1 MAALD
6 DQKKTGLPLFMIRG
20 IQLRLD
26 YSWFIVFALVFVSL
40 SAGYFPRA
48 FPDQS
53 AAVYWTAGFVATLLF
68 FLSVVTHELAHSLM
82 AIRSGIQVPEI
93 TLFLFGGMA
102 RISEEAGDPR
112 TEFKIAVVGPLTS
125 FALALVFW
133 VIELALRGDQPTMVV
148 EIFSYLAWINI
159 ALGVFNLLPGF
170 PLDGGRIL
178 RAFWWW
184 KTGSMVEATRV
195 ASDWGKGLA
204 IVIMIM
210 GGLQIFAGG
219 LVGGLW
225 LIFIGMFLRGVAEVS
240 YQELALKKSLEGT
253 RAADLMVRDVITA
266 PPDLPVKGLISDY
279 FLRYGYRGFPVTT
292 DGKTLGVI
300 SISNVRDVPENEQA
314 TRTVGQL
321 MAPLEPHMIISPETS
336 ANEIL
341 THMSQNNLGRVLVM
355 RDDHMLG
362 MVTRTGLLRFM
373 EMKRI
378 LGRPEMQQAR

>member
-1 MAALD
+1 MAAFD
-6 DQKKTGLPLFMIRG
+6 DQKKPGLPLFTIQG

-26 YSWFIVFALVFVSL
+26 YSWFIVFGLVFFSL

-48 FPDQS
+48 FADQT
-53 AAVYWTAGFVATLLF
+53 AAVYWMAGFVATLLF
-68 FLSVVTHELAHSLM
+68 FFSVVTHELAHSFM

-93 TLFLFGGMA
+93 TLFIFGGMA
-102 RISEEAGDPR
+102 RIAEEAGDPR
-112 TEFKIAVVGPLTS
+112 TEFKIAIVGPLTS

-133 VIELALRGDQPTMVV
+133 LIQLALRGDQPSIVI
-148 EIFSYLAWINI
+148 EIFGYLAWINI

-204 IVIMIM
+204 IVLMIM

-225 LIFIGMFLRGVAEVS
+225 LIFIGMFLRGIAEGS
-240 YQELALKKSLEGT
+240 YQDLVLRKSLEST
-253 RAADLMVRDVITA
+253 RAADIMVRDVVTA

-279 FLRYGYRGFPVTT
+279 FLRFGYRGFPVRT
-292 DGKTLGVI
+292 DGKILGVI
-300 SISNVRDVPENEQA
+300 SISNVKDVSESEQA
-314 TRTVGQL
+314 DKTVGQL
-321 MAPLEPHMIISPETS
+321 MAPLEPYMVISPETS
-336 ANEIL
+336 AGEIL
-341 THMSQNNLGRVLVM
+341 TNMSQNNVGRVLVM
-355 RDDHMLG
+355 RGDHMLG
-362 MVTRTGLLRFM
+362 MVTRTGLLRFL
-373 EMKRI
+373 EMKKTLTRQEKKE
-378 LGRPEMQQAR
+378 GR